1 MKKKKLLN
9 PIYSGAS
16 PGQVAEDLKSLVD
29 FQDKG
34 IPLDILKTQI
44 ENKLIPHLMNYDR
57 PEFQSL
63 FNAFPEEGARLGAQI
78 ALDYNQGVTNWQV
91 SPGGAMLEELCC
103 QALCRLFGL
112 APTSE
117 ATFMY
122 CGTYANQQ
130 ALYMALHNKAEK
142 EGFDLSY
149 DGVQGF
155 YNPGNLS
162 VLISS
167 DAHFS
172 LRHGVRT
179 LGLGDQSLVPIPVD
193 KNHRMD
199 VSLLEKTIKN
209 LKETRKIFC
218 VTATAGTTSTGSVDP
233 IKAIAEVCREHNIWL
248 HVDGAYGLAYSLVP
262 QWNPLY
268 KGIELADSVSWD
280 PHKQM
285 RVPIPNSL
293 LFVKNKDDFKRMTIH
308 GDYFNREDES
318 TPSPGL
324 KSPPTTRPLSALAL
338 VCSLKHMGMK
348 KTIEMLKSPL
358 HAIEQIFL
366 KLEKEEDFELG
377 HKPDTGILCLRIKP
391 AGFPCEHLDEL
402 QNQIYNQILTE
413 GQRTISITRFDNKTY
428 LRFVAI
434 SPIVTETSM
443 MATITIIR
451 TEAQKLWKK
460 YWITP

>member
-1 MKKKKLLN
+1 MKKKKESN

-16 PGQVAEDLKSLVD
+16 PEQVAEDLKSLVD
-29 FQDKG
+29 FQDRG
-34 IPLDILKTQI
+34 LSLDTLQKQI
-44 ENKLIPHLMNYDR
+44 EDKLIPHLMNYDR
-57 PEFQSL
+57 PEFQSM

-78 ALDYNQGVTNWQV
+78 ALDFNQGVTNWQV

-103 QALCRLFGL
+103 QALCRLFDL
-112 APTSE
+112 APKSD

-130 ALYMALHNKAEK
+130 ALYMALHSQAEK
-142 EGFDLSY
+142 GGFDLSY
-149 DGVQGF
+149 DGLKGF
-155 YNPGNLS
+155 YDPGNLA
-162 VLISS
+162 VLASS

-179 LGLGDQSLVPIPVD
+179 LGLGDQGLIPIPVD
-193 KNHRMD
+193 KNRRMD

-233 IKAIAEVCREHNIWL
+233 IQAIADVCTEHNIWL

-262 QWNPLY
+262 EWKPLY

-293 LFVKNKDDFKRMTIH
+293 IFVKNKDDFKRMTIH
-308 GDYFNREDES
+308 GDYFNREEDS
-318 TPSPGL
+318 APSPGL

-338 VCSLKHMGMK
+338 VTSLKHMGMK
-348 KTIEMLKSPL
+348 KTITMLKSPL
-358 HAIEQIFL
+358 HAIKQIFL
-366 KLEKEEDFELG
+366 KLENEEDFELG
-377 HKPDTGILCLRIKP
+377 HKPDTGILCLRIRPK
-391 AGFPCEHLDEL
+391 GFPHKYLQEL
-402 QNQIYNQILTE
+402 QDHVYKQILAE

-428 LRFVAI
+428 LRLVAI
-434 SPIVTETSM
+434 SPLVSETSM
-443 MATITIIR
+443 METISIIR
-451 TEAQKLWKK
+451 TTAQELWKK